1 MEEFMNVI
9 DIGILI
15 IIGASVVYGLYRGF
29 VHTLLSVACCLI
41 SVFVAFSYGPKLS
54 AMISGSQ
61 GVTST
66 LATYTDAVARVG
78 DYNLA
83 SLPVDQLPVDR
94 IDQILSSVS
103 LPEPIANILSSNLKG
118 KVFEN
123 AGLTTVN
130 DYVSNTVVGVA
141 VNILCFIAVYAVA
154 YMVLSVLTG
163 LIDAVFKL
171 PLLKHLDWLAGGVF
185 GLLRGGLILYVI
197 FLIIPILSTVIPLD
211 SFNELMAQSTLAPI
225 FQSNGLFVRV
235 ISGKL

>member
-78 DYNLA
+78 DYGLA
-83 SLPVDQLPVDR
+83 STPVSQLSDNV
-94 IDQILSSVS
+94 IQQVLSSVS
-103 LPEPIANILSSNLKG
+103 LPEPIEAILRNNLQG
-118 KVFEN
+118 QVF
-123 AGLTTVN
+123 AKDGLTTVN
-130 DYVSNTVVGVA
+130 DYVSNTVVAIA
-141 VNILCFIAVYAVA
+141 VDILCYIAVFALCFL
-154 YMVLSVLTG
+154 VLSVLVS
-163 LIDAVFKL
+163 LIQHVFKL
-171 PLLKHLDWLAGGVF
+171 PLLKQLDWLAGGAF
-185 GLLRGGLILYVI
+185 GLVRGALLLYVF
-197 FLIIPILSTVIPLD
+197 FLIMPILSTIIPMD
-211 SFNELMAQSTLAPI
+211 AFNDLLAQSTLAPI
-225 FQSNGLFVRV
+225 FQSDGFFARV

>member
-1 MEEFMNVI
+1 MTNII
-9 DIGILI
+9 DIAIIVIL
-15 IIGASVVYGLYRGF
+15 GASLVYGLYRGF

-41 SVFVAFSYGPKLS
+41 SVVLAFAFGPKLAGLVS
-54 AMISGSQ
+54 NSEGMS
-61 GVTST
+61 ST
-66 LATYTDAVARVG
+66 LATYTDALARVG

-83 SLPVDQLPVDR
+83 SLSVDQLPVDR

-118 KVFEN
+118 KVFQN
-123 AGLTTVN
+123 SGLTTVN
-130 DYVSNTVVGVA
+130 DYVSNTVVNVA

-171 PLLKHLDWLAGGVF
+171 PLLKHLDWLAGGAF
-185 GLLRGGLILYVI
+185 GLVRGGLILYVI
-197 FLIIPILSTVIPLD
+197 FLILPILSTVIPLD

>member
-1 MEEFMNVI
+1 MNII
-9 DIGILI
+9 DIVILVI
-15 IIGASVVYGLYRGF
+15 LGVSVVYGLYRGF
-29 VHTLLSVACCLI
+29 VHTILSVACCLI
-41 SVFVAFSYGPKLS
+41 SVVLAFAFGPKLAGLVS
-54 AMISGSQ
+54 NSEGMS
-61 GVTST
+61 ST
-66 LATYTDAVARVG
+66 LATYTDALARVG

-118 KVFEN
+118 KVFQDS
-123 AGLTTVN
+123 GLTTVN

-141 VNILCFIAVYAVA
+141 VSILCFIAVYAVS
-154 YMVLSVLTG
+154 YMVLSVLAG

>member
-1 MEEFMNVI
+1 MTNII
-9 DIGILI
+9 DIAIIVIL
-15 IIGASVVYGLYRGF
+15 GASLVYGLYRGF

-41 SVFVAFSYGPKLS
+41 SVVLAFAFGPKLAGLVS
-54 AMISGSQ
+54 NSEGMS
-61 GVTST
+61 ST
-66 LATYTDAVARVG
+66 LATYTDALARVG

-118 KVFEN
+118 KVFQDS
-123 AGLTTVN
+123 GVTTVN

-141 VNILCFIAVYAVA
+141 VSILCFIAVYAVS

>member
-1 MEEFMNVI
+1 MTNII
-9 DIGILI
+9 DIAIIVIL
-15 IIGASVVYGLYRGF
+15 GASLVYGLYRGF

-41 SVFVAFSYGPKLS
+41 SVVLAFVFGPKL
-54 AMISGSQ
+54 AALVSGSP
-61 GVTST
+61 GVSST
-66 LATYTDAVARVG
+66 LATYTDA

-103 LPEPIANILSSNLKG
+103 LPEPISSILSNNLKG
-118 KVFEN
+118 KVFES
-123 AGLTTVN
+123 AGLSTVN

-171 PLLKHLDWLAGGVF
+171 PLLKHLDWLAGGAF

-211 SFNELMAQSTLAPI
+211 AFNDLMAQSTLAPI
-225 FQSNGLFVRV
+225 FQSDGFFVRV